1 MFTPEAKQ
9 KFAGD
14 RRDRGNHHCA
24 AVVSTQE
31 QTEAE
36 GGNQGTGE
44 EGEGVGELGV
54 AGVAVV

>member
-44 EGEGVGELGV
+44 EGEGVRG
-54 AGVAVV
+54 